1 MSELS
6 DYLLEGKMIAEFIIT
21 FRETLEAALI
31 VGIILS
37 YLVKTKE
44 TKYNKIVYLGVGA
57 GILAS
62 IIGAFAFHWIA
73 GGFTGQAEAIF
84 EGVTMLIGAGLL
96 TWMILWM
103 MQQKKVAQKLKEKV
117 AFHISKAMRY
127 ELFLLVFVA
136 VLREGIETVIFLNA
150 SAFASEGGT
159 LVGALLGIIAA
170 LMLGYAIFVMTVR
183 VNLKRFFNITSVIL
197 ILFAA
202 GLVAHGIHELQE
214 AQVVPIVAEHIW
226 DINPAVNADGSYPLL
241 HEKGYV
247 GSIMKGLF
255 GYNGNPNLLEVV
267 AWITY
272 LFGMCLGW
280 AYLEKKGK

>member
-1 MSELS
+1 
-6 DYLLEGKMIAEFIIT
+6 MIAEFIIT

-37 YLVKTKE
+37 YLVKVKE
-44 TKYNKIVYLGVGA
+44 TKYNKVVYLGVGA
-57 GILAS
+57 GVLAS
-62 IIGAFAFHWIA
+62 ILGAFAFHWIA
-73 GGFTGQAEAIF
+73 GGFSGLAEELF
-84 EGVTMLIGAGLL
+84 EGITMLIGAALL

-103 MQQKKVAQKLKEKV
+103 MQQKRVAQQLKEKV

-150 SAFASEGGT
+150 SAFSSEGGT
-159 LVGALLGIIAA
+159 LVGAVLGIIAA
-170 LMLGYAIFVMTVR
+170 LVLGYAMFVMTVR

-197 ILFAA
+197 IFFAA

-214 AQVVPIVAEHIW
+214 AYVVPVVAEHIW

-247 GSIMKGLF
+247 GSVMKGLF
-255 GYNGNPNLLEVV
+255 GYNGNPNLIEVV
-267 AWITY
+267 SWVTY
-272 LFGMCLGW
+272 LIAMAFGW
-280 AYLEKKGK
+280 WFLENQSKPKKAKA